1 MDLCYCHALKT
12 MCNYYVTKGKIC
24 EVTQGNV
31 RFRMDGLPQEVCQH
45 WILACRGGEQAG
57 TKAEE
62 DVRAVSKGMSIY
74 MAQYNV
80 LIVINHVLNTIK
92 GNLPTR

>member
-1 MDLCYCHALKT
+1 MYLHLCYCHALKT

-31 RFRMDGLPQEVCQH
+31 RIRMVGTFEKVCQH
-45 WILACRGGEQAG
+45 WILACRGWEQAS

-62 DVRAVSKGMSIY
+62 VVRAVSKGMTIY

-80 LIVINHVLNTIK
+80 FIVIKSL
-92 GNLPTR
+92 